1 MSVTWTETAAAQLQA
16 IRDYLARSS
25 PGYAQ
30 ALTGRIV
37 ARTETLD
44 SQPLLGAKVPEYGD
58 PDVREVFE
66 HPYRILYRVVG
77 PDVQVIGV
85 IHSSRRL
92 PRTPPS

>member
-1 MSVTWTETAAAQLQA
+1 MSVSWTETATDQLHS

-25 PGYAQ
+25 PSYAQ
-30 ALTGRIV
+30 ALAGRIV
-37 ARTETLD
+37 ARSEALD
-44 SQPLLGAKVPEYGD
+44 GHPRTGAEVLEYGD

-77 PDVQVIGV
+77 QDVQVIGV
-85 IHSSRRL
+85 IHSARQL